1 MVINNK
7 RRITLLDVF
16 RGINMNWKEWND
28 KRKSYTERC
37 IDYIQAKL
45 YLDDYQMMWLM
56 WWDGFVVGI
65 LLWII
70 FS

>member
-1 MVINNK
+1 
-7 RRITLLDVF
+7 
-16 RGINMNWKEWND
+16 MNLKQWND
-28 KRKSYTERC
+28 KRKSLTERW

-56 WWDGFVVGI
+56 WWDGLVVGI

-70 FS
+70 FGR

>member
-1 MVINNK
+1 
-7 RRITLLDVF
+7 
-16 RGINMNWKEWND
+16 MNWKEWND